1 MGDMGEL
8 FNAQREATRKHR
20 ADMLAQADT
29 TGWKA
34 HTAYHFS
41 RVFIVP
47 SQVKLGKQ
55 TLTKR
60 VHVRVDWWPSGGKAK
75 RDGRMVYGHRK
86 VAAMIAG
93 LKAAEAGGAS

>member
-8 FNAQREATRKHR
+8 FNAQREATRQHR

-41 RVFIVP
+41 RTFIIP

-60 VHVRVDWWPSGGKAK
+60 VHHRVDWWPSGGKAK
-75 RDGRMVYGHRK
+75 HNGRMVYGHRK
-86 VAAMIAG
+86 VAALIDR
-93 LKAAEAGGAS
+93 LKREEREGAE

>member
-8 FNAQREATRKHR
+8 FNAQREATREHR
-20 ADMLAQADT
+20 AAMLAKADT

-47 SQVKLGKQ
+47 FTVQLGGK

-60 VHVRVDWWPSGGKAK
+60 VHHRVDWWPSGGKAK
-75 RDGRMVYGHRK
+75 HEGRMVYGHRK
-86 VAAMIAG
+86 VAALIQR
-93 LKAAEAGGAS
+93 LKAEEERGQR